1 MGKPFIGLIYM
12 VNAVMVTILQ
22 IPVMRYIVRY
32 KPLGRMLLASLIYAA
47 GYFIVGQAGGLGMII
62 IAIAI
67 ITIAEIIE
75 SPTAAAYISSMAP
88 AREAGA
94 YMGAHSMA
102 NLTGWLMGPLVGG
115 LFLDNISSY
124 SLAWTEISSL
134 GIIAAI
140 GFAGLMMKDN
150 RRSIT

>member
-1 MGKPFIGLIYM
+1 
-12 VNAVMVTILQ
+12 
-22 IPVMRYIVRY
+22 
-32 KPLGRMLLASLIYAA
+32 MLTASLIYAS
-47 GYFIVGQAGGLGMII
+47 GYFLVGQAGGLAMII
-62 IAIAI
+62 MAIVI

-88 AREAGA
+88 ASEAGA

-115 LFLDNISSY
+115 LILDSNKSY

-140 GFAGLMMKDN
+140 GFAVLMTKDN